1 MCGRGP
7 GKFPPSRSKQMSTY
21 ECSSGPK
28 GPPGPPGAP
37 GYPGM
42 FVSFYQILYQYHP
55 SVDSLP
61 VLKL

>member
-1 MCGRGP
+1 
-7 GKFPPSRSKQMSTY
+7 MSTY